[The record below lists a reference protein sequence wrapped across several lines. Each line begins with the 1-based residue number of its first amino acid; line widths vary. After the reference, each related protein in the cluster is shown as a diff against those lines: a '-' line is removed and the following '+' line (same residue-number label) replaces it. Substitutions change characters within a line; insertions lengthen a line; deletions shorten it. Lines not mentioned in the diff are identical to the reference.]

1 MKNQKFFTLIELLVV
16 IAIIAILAAILFPVF
31 AQARQKAHQ
40 AACMSNLKQLG
51 LALMMYTDDYEDALP
66 PIASPNRAQGT
77 WRNLIQPYVKNATVT
92 SCGGNPQ
99 GKKFEIQDLGTGN
112 QLVANYTS
120 YAAVTCV
127 SGLGRCGFSGSGTAL
142 RTMQSMIAPAE
153 VIVLAETTNSGTRI
167 SIDNNVNQTT
177 VDGVRGFNFMTHP
190 PRQSSTC
197 LGPSNSPITPN
208 SGSATCVSIGALFAG
223 HGGVGNFLFGDGH
236 VKAMRPLATINAD
249 NGTGKNLWD
258 VENVPFTDTTVYA
271 ATAHAAVKQV
281 LTFSH
286 DTFGK

>member
-1 MKNQKFFTLIELLVV
+1 MKTLRAFTLIELLVV

-51 LALMMYTDDYEDALP
+51 IALMMYTDDYDDAMP
-66 PIASPNRAQGT
+66 PIASPNRPQGT
-77 WRNLIQPYVKNATVT
+77 WRNLIQPYMKNHEIT

-99 GKKFEIQDLGTGN
+99 GKKREIQDLGTGN
-112 QLVANYTS
+112 QLVMNYTS
-120 YAAVTCV
+120 YAGITCL
-127 SGLGRCGFSGSGTAL
+127 SGLGRCGFSGSATGL
-142 RTMQSMIAPAE
+142 RTKASMLAPAE

-177 VDGVRGFNFMTHP
+177 VDGIRSFNFMTHP

-197 LGPSNSPITPN
+197 VGPSNLPISPNP
-208 SGSATCVSIGALFAG
+208 GSATCVSVGALFAG

-236 VKAMRPLATINAD
+236 VKAMRPLATLNAD

-258 VENVPFTDTTVYA
+258 VENVPFTDTTVFPA
-271 ATAHAAVKQV
+271 STHAAVKQV

-286 DTFGK
+286 NTFGR